1 MSPKPSPGT
10 ILIVDDE
17 PELREALSV
26 YLERLGARIV
36 SAENGQAALERLRS
50 GDVDAV
56 LSDINM
62 PVKTG
67 LQLLREAREAGMD
80 VPFVFITAY
89 VERDYML
96 EAIRWGAMDFI
107 EKPFGASSVA
117 AVMTKALRLGRA
129 LRRADEALD
138 AAFAGSDLP
147 PAEIARLKQAKRA
160 ALLLQRPETPE

>member
-1 MSPKPSPGT
+1 MSLKPSPGT

-17 PELREALSV
+17 PDLREALSV
-26 YLERLGARIV
+26 YLERLGTRIV
-36 SAENGQAALERLRS
+36 TAENGAAALERLRA

-96 EAIRWGAMDFI
+96 EAIRWGAMDFV
-107 EKPFGASSVA
+107 EKPFGAPSVA
-117 AVMTKALRLGRA
+117 AVMAKALRLGLA
-129 LRRADEALD
+129 LRRANEVLET
-138 AAFAGSDLP
+138 AFAGSSLP

-160 ALLLQRPETPE
+160 AMLLQSLETPE